1 MKTHPIDGLRNA
13 RVRRFECAAP
23 VAADAG
29 CLLAWDAART
39 PAQRLA
45 RSTPYAYGR
54 RGAILGG
61 GLRRVAVSWS
71 TLTRVSAVALL
82 HSEASG
88 PWRGPIVD
96 AETPALFQISRIE
109 PR

>member
-1 MKTHPIDGLRNA
+1 MNTHPIDGLRNA
-13 RVRRFECAAP
+13 RVRRFEGAAP
-23 VAADAG
+23 VAADAR
-29 CLLAWDAART
+29 CLLAWNAART

-45 RSTPYAYGR
+45 WSTPYAYGR

-61 GLRRVAVSWS
+61 GRRRVAVSWS
-71 TLTRVSAVALL
+71 TLPRSSAVALL

-96 AETPALFQISRIE
+96 AETAALYQISRIE